1 MVEIDGSF
9 GEGGGQ
15 ILRTSLSL
23 SCLTGKPFRIF
34 NIRKNRRKPGLQP
47 QHLTSVRAAKL
58 ISGAQAKGD
67 EIGSSELAFE
77 PSGCRPGEYAI
88 DIGTAGSTSLV
99 LQTVVPAL
107 LFAGGE
113 SEITLT
119 GGTHVPMSP
128 PFDYL
133 AEVYGPALERLGLDA
148 RFRIEK
154 YGFYPKGGGKVQ
166 AHVRPAEGVRPL
178 VASGRGGL
186 VRLSGVSA
194 VGNLP
199 DSIARR
205 QKDAL
210 TETLRAASNVEAD
223 VRVESVPTPG
233 TGTFMFLLAEYE
245 GAVAGF
251 SSIGIRGKRA
261 EVVGAEAAQQ
271 FLRYH
276 ESGAALDMHLADQ
289 LAVFLPMAD
298 GVSSFTTESVSQHL
312 LTNLETVKKFHDFDY
327 RIDGSEGGPGRAT
340 INELKAVLRRSD
352 RP

>member
-58 ISGAQAKGD
+58 VSGAETKGD
-67 EIGSSELAFE
+67 EIGSSNLVFE

-128 PFDYL
+128 PFGYL
-133 AEVYGPALERLGLDA
+133 AEVYGPALRRLGLDV
-148 RFRIEK
+148 RFGIEK

-178 VASGRGGL
+178 VAIDRGGL
-186 VRLSGVSA
+186 IRLTGISA

-199 DSIARR
+199 ESIARR

-210 TETLRAASNVEAD
+210 TETLRTASNIEAD
-223 VRVESVPTPG
+223 IRVESVPTPG
-233 TGTFMFLLAEYE
+233 TGTFVFLLAEYE

-251 SSIGIRGKRA
+251 SSVGVRGKRA
-261 EVVGAEAAQQ
+261 EVVGAEAARQ
-271 FLRYH
+271 FLDYH
-276 ESGAALDMHLADQ
+276 ESGAALDKHLADQ
-289 LAVFLPMAD
+289 LAVFLSMAD
-298 GVSSFTTESVSQHL
+298 GVSSFTTESISQHL
-312 LTNLETVKKFHDFDY
+312 LTNLETVRKFHEY
-327 RIDGSEGGPGRAT
+327 AYEIEGESGKPGRVIISPA
-340 INELKAVLRRSD
+340 KAKEAAA
-352 RP
+352 

>member
-47 QHLTSVRAAKL
+47 QHLTSVRAAK
-58 ISGAQAKGD
+58 IVSGAKTKGD
-67 EIGSSELAFE
+67 EIGSSSLVFE
-77 PSGCRPGEYAI
+77 PAGCRPGEYAM

-107 LFAGGE
+107 LFAGDE
-113 SEITLT
+113 SRITLT

-133 AEVYGPALERLGLDA
+133 AGVYGLALKRLGLDV

-166 AHVRPAEGVRPL
+166 AEVRPAEGVRPL
-178 VASGRGGL
+178 VAFDRGRL
-186 VRLSGVSA
+186 QKLTGVSA

-199 DSIARR
+199 ESIAKR

-210 TETLRAASNVEAD
+210 TETLRTASNIVAE
-223 VRVESVPTPG
+223 VRVESVPTLG
-233 TGTFMFLLAEYE
+233 TGTFVFLLAEYE

-251 SSIGIRGKRA
+251 SSIGVRGKRA
-261 EVVGAEAAQQ
+261 EVVGAEAARQ
-271 FLRYH
+271 FLDYH

-289 LAVFLPMAD
+289 LAVFLSMAE
-298 GVSSFTTESVSQHL
+298 GVSSFTTESISQHL
-312 LTNLETVKKFHDFDY
+312 LTNLETVRKFRDFDY
-327 RIDGSEGGPGRAT
+327 RIEGSEKGPGRVI
-340 INELKAVLRRSD
+340 INELKAGTAAA
-352 RP
+352 